1 MMKFKYILSAVIFS
15 FFFFGCDFIITPE
28 GGDDTDVEQGPSSDL
43 EQDPEQNP
51 DQEPETI
58 PDPQETGQFNIIAWS
73 DISNNGDPSDCEWK
87 LQKLVEAD
95 FNMYLGWF
103 DSAEKVEF
111 VLSTA
116 DKVGIDIITS
126 SPELE
131 SDTQTM
137 VKKMSAHKSLYGYH
151 IMDEPSERHFPG
163 LANRINNIRKYDP
176 VRPCY
181 VNLYPNWAW
190 GGQIYYLALVRK
202 FVQQVPVSFLSFDNY
217 PIKTVDG
224 VSTVRHDWYRNL
236 EDIRTVAVEND
247 LPIWAFALALS
258 HSTDEASYPIPT
270 IGELRLQQFSN
281 MLYGAVSFQ
290 YFTTWGFIQNH
301 GTTDV
306 YNNIKIV
313 NSELRAFQKYFYGAD
328 IKGVWHTGSSIPSGT
343 KKLETLPAGITR
355 LETEDSG
362 ALVTHFTKEGRD
374 YIAVVNKTCNWGMD
388 LFISFSDTNAV
399 MIGKDGKKTP
409 IEEKYRI
416 PAGDIRLFTWK

>member
-73 DISNNGDPSDCEWK
+73 DISNNGDPSECEWK
-87 LQKLVEAD
+87 FQKLVEAD

-103 DSAEKVEF
+103 DAADKVEF
-111 VLSTA
+111 LLSAA
-116 DKVGIDIITS
+116 DRVGIDIITAC
-126 SPELE
+126 PELE
-131 SDTQTM
+131 SDTQNM

-151 IMDEPSERHFPG
+151 IMDEPSESHFPG
-163 LANRINNIRKYDP
+163 LKTRINNIRKYDS

-190 GGQIYYLALVRK
+190 GGQNNYLARVRK

-217 PIKTVDG
+217 PIKTVNG

-281 MLYGAVSFQ
+281 MLYGAVAFQ

-301 GTTDV
+301 GVTGV
-306 YNNIKIV
+306 YDNIKIV

-328 IKGVWHTGSSIPSGT
+328 IKGVWHTGKSIPSGT
-343 KKLETLPAGITR
+343 QELTTLPAGIIR

-362 ALVTHFTKEGRD
+362 ALVSHFTKEGRN
-374 YIAVVNKTCNWGMD
+374 YIAVVNKTCDWGMD
-388 LFISFSDTNAV
+388 LFISFEDAGAV

-409 IEEKYRI
+409 VEEKYRI

>member
-1 MMKFKYILSAVIFS
+1 MPF
-15 FFFFGCDFIITPE
+15 
-28 GGDDTDVEQGPSSDL
+28 
-43 EQDPEQNP
+43 
-51 DQEPETI
+51 
-58 PDPQETGQFNIIAWS
+58 
-73 DISNNGDPSDCEWK
+73 
-87 LQKLVEAD
+87 
-95 FNMYLGWF
+95 
-103 DSAEKVEF
+103 
-111 VLSTA
+111 
-116 DKVGIDIITS
+116 
-126 SPELE
+126 
-131 SDTQTM
+131 
-137 VKKMSAHKSLYGYH
+137 
-151 IMDEPSERHFPG
+151 
-163 LANRINNIRKYDP
+163 
-176 VRPCY
+176 
-181 VNLYPNWAW
+181 
-190 GGQIYYLALVRK
+190 
-202 FVQQVPVSFLSFDNY
+202 
-217 PIKTVDG
+217 
-224 VSTVRHDWYRNL
+224 
-236 EDIRTVAVEND
+236 
-247 LPIWAFALALS
+247 WAFALALS

>member
-28 GGDDTDVEQGPSSDL
+28 GGDDIGVEQGPSSDL

-73 DISNNGDPSDCEWK
+73 DISNNGDPSECEWK
-87 LQKLVEAD
+87 FQKLVEAD

-103 DSAEKVEF
+103 DAADKVEF
-111 VLSTA
+111 LLSAA
-116 DKVGIDIITS
+116 DRVGIDIITAC
-126 SPELE
+126 PELE
-131 SDTQTM
+131 SDTQNM

-151 IMDEPSERHFPG
+151 IMDEPSESHFPG
-163 LANRINNIRKYDP
+163 LANRINNIRKYDS

-190 GGQIYYLALVRK
+190 GGQNYYLARVRK

-217 PIKTVDG
+217 PIKTVNG

>member
-15 FFFFGCDFIITPE
+15 FFFFGCDFIIAPE
-28 GGDDTDVEQGPSSDL
+28 GGDDTGVEQGPSPDP

-58 PDPQETGQFNIIAWS
+58 PDPQETGRFNIIAWS
-73 DISNNGDPSDCEWK
+73 DITNDGDPSDCEWK

-103 DSAEKVEF
+103 DTAEKVEF

-151 IMDEPSERHFPG
+151 IMDEPSEHHFPG

-190 GGQIYYLALVRK
+190 GGQNYYLALVRK

-217 PIKTVDG
+217 PIKTVNG

-281 MLYGAVSFQ
+281 MLYGAVAFQ

-301 GTTDV
+301 GVTSV
-306 YNNIKIV
+306 YKNIQMV

-328 IKGVWHTGSSIPSGT
+328 IKGIWHTGSSVPSGT
-343 KKLETLPAGITR
+343 KKLETLPAGVTR

-362 ALVTHFTKEGRD
+362 ALVTHFTKEDRD
-374 YIAVVNKTCNWGMD
+374 YIAVVNKNPNGGMD

-399 MIGKDGKKTP
+399 LVGKDGTKTP
-409 IEEKYRI
+409 VEDKYRI